1 MIWDSYMLSEKV
13 ASDLVRQ
20 IRKGELKAG
29 ERLASE
35 QKLAEQYGASRGT
48 IRRAL
53 LILQESEMVMT
64 RPGSGSYVVFHGSSL
79 AGPQGWTAVTS
90 VAGMPTTTEVL
101 STDTVAV
108 PGELVEYCGEEH
120 VFRIVRRRLLDGS
133 PISLEISLIPANER
147 MRTVMEFGL
156 LGGSVSKTL
165 RATGM
170 TTTHGFQDISSR
182 PLGSEYAKILG
193 LDAEKYMIVTQRT
206 GLNGMEQ
213 LTEYVESWLSPEHFT
228 FHSAF
233 EE

>member
-1 MIWDSYMLSEKV
+1 MLSEKV

-20 IRKGELKAG
+20 IKKGELKAG

-53 LILQESEMVMT
+53 LILQESEMVTT
-64 RPGSGSYVVFHGSSL
+64 RPGSGSYVAFHGSSL

-101 STDTVAV
+101 STEVVGIPDTLA
-108 PGELVEYCGEEH
+108 EYCDEEE
-120 VFRIVRRRLLDGS
+120 VFRIVRRRLLDGI

-147 MRTVMEFGL
+147 MRTLMEFGL

-182 PLGSEYAKILG
+182 PLGGDYAAILG
-193 LDAEKYMIVTQRT
+193 LDAGKYMFVTQRT
-206 GLNGMEQ
+206 GLGGMER
-213 LTEYVESWLSPEHFT
+213 LTEYVESWLNPEHFT
-228 FHSAF
+228 FHSTF
-233 EE
+233 VE